1 MQNTLQSTK
10 GAHDSVMMGMKN
22 TAPSTILNSKLDNT
36 IMNEYL
42 DVKMPE
48 TTAMTKKPSMVRNF
62 YSKEHHTTAAL
73 KVEGTAHKR
82 NMT

>member
-10 GAHDSVMMGMKN
+10 GAHDSMMGVRN
-22 TAPSTILNSKLDNT
+22 TAPSTILNSRIDNT

-48 TTAMTKKPSMVRNF
+48 TTGMSKKPSMVRNF
-62 YSKEHHTTAAL
+62 YSKEHNTTAAL
-73 KVEGTAHKR
+73 KVEGVAHKR
-82 NMT
+82 NLT